1 MSFPD
6 FWGEGET
13 EGGLADRS
21 FTLAPE
27 ILLCVGRTPLGSLFQ
42 HSGLRLF
49 R

>member
-13 EGGLADRS
+13 EGGLADWS
-21 FTLAPE
+21 FTLATE
-27 ILLCVGRTPLGSLFQ
+27 ILPGVDRPPLRSLFQ
-42 HSGLRLF
+42 HCGLRLF